1 MRVTRRVCP
10 SQIGCGLSIAR
21 RRLVHAQ
28 THNVQLRQTSPD
40 YGSRTVQLTMVEI
53 DFGDALDAPG
63 DLELRARVERPGDHA
78 SSIGATRARG
88 W

>member
-1 MRVTRRVCP
+1 
-10 SQIGCGLSIAR
+10 
-21 RRLVHAQ
+21 
-28 THNVQLRQTSPD
+28 
-40 YGSRTVQLTMVEI
+40 LTMVEI

-63 DLELRARVERPGDHA
+63 DLELRAGVERPGGHA